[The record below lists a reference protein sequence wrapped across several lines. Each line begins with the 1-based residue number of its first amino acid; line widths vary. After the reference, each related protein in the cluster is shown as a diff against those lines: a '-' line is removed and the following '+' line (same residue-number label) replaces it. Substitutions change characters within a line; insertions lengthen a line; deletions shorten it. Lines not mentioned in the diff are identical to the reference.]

1 MARKVTDVTGMDFA
15 DVTAQHGTTLFDL
28 WSPGCAP
35 CAALAP
41 ILDDLAQDFDG
52 EVRIC
57 KADVAADTA
66 LGARFAVRSVP
77 TLALYRDGA
86 EVDRIVG
93 LRSRAQLTAWIE
105 DHL

>member
-1 MARKVTDVTGMDFA
+1 MTRKVTDVTGMDFA
-15 DVTAQHGTTLFDL
+15 EVTAPPGTTLFDL

-41 ILDDLAQDFDG
+41 ILDDLASDFAG

-66 LGARFAVRSVP
+66 LGERFAERSVP
-77 TLALYRDGA
+77 TLLLYRDGA
-86 EVDRIVG
+86 EVDRIIG
-93 LRSRAQLTAWIE
+93 FRSRARLTAWIE
-105 DHL
+105 SHL

>member
-1 MARKVTDVTGMDFA
+1 MTSKVTDVTGMDFA
-15 DVTAQHGTTLFDL
+15 AVTAQQGTTLFDL

-41 ILDDLAQDFDG
+41 ILDDLGRDFDG

-66 LGARFAVRSVP
+66 LGAGFSVRSVP

-86 EVDRIVG
+86 EVDRVVG
-93 LRSRAQLTAWIE
+93 FRSRAQLTAWIE